1 MDLQELKSKIEEN
14 FSIMEEFLDSLKDMN
29 QEMYNI
35 SSAEYAAVRQ
45 MYESIIGTIDQK
57 ERMFQPTTQE
67 MVQLESMLRDTEI
80 AIENAQKFINAQQI
94 KEEDKE
100 EEDTSTAMVLQ
111 DQDIDGTEVI
121 LEEIVTPGG
130 FFQENPMAKRVLLS
144 MILGSAIYAG
154 KWMVDAIKKEI

>member
-1 MDLQELKSKIEEN
+1 MELQELKNKIEEN
-14 FSIMEEFLDSLKDMN
+14 FSTMEGFLDFLKDKN

-35 SSAEYAAVRQ
+35 SSAEYTAVTQ
-45 MYESIIGTIDQK
+45 MYESLISTIEQK
-57 ERMFQPTTQE
+57 ESMFQPTTQE

-80 AIENAQKFINAQQI
+80 AIENAQKFINAQQP
-94 KEEDKE
+94 KEED

-130 FFQENPMAKRVLLS
+130 FFQENPMAKKVLLS
-144 MILGSAIYAG
+144 MILGSVIYAG
-154 KWMVDAIKKEI
+154 KWMVDSIRKEI